1 LLRSICSACLN
12 FSTEFF
18 YAYEPVTVAA
28 AVTLADTGKVSLDDE
43 DCEHRDAAD

>member
-1 LLRSICSACLN
+1 MLRSIGSACLN

-18 YAYEPVTVAA
+18 YAYEPVTA
-28 AVTLADTGKVSLDDE
+28 AVTLVDTGKVSLDDE